1 MTTTVSAP
9 NPVQP
14 VPSTMRAAIYRGEA
28 RVMVES
34 VPVPE
39 IGPGE
44 LLIEVAVCGVCPTDV
59 KKIHAN
65 LLPPPRIYG
74 HETAGVVAAVGA
86 GVTAFQPG
94 DRVVAFHHIPCRNC
108 FYCRAKVY
116 AQCPVYKK
124 VGITAG
130 FEPAGGGYA
139 NYVRVMDWIVRSGV
153 VRVPDGVSYEE
164 ACLVEPVNTC
174 LKAVR
179 QAGIGAGQ
187 TVLVQGQGPIGL
199 MLLMLAKREG
209 ARVLVSDPMD
219 ERLAFA
225 AVLGER
231 FAPDACLNPRHAS
244 VVDRI
249 KDLTGERGADAV
261 LVAAAAPSL
270 VAEALEAV
278 RPGGRVMLFAQTS
291 RKDHADLPLA
301 SICVDEKQL
310 IGSYSADIDLQDESA
325 KLVFDRELPL
335 RKLISHRFS
344 LDRIEEAVA
353 LANHPQPDSLKIVV
367 EVNAAVNQGM
377 NEVTK

>member
-1 MTTTVSAP
+1 MTTTLSA
-9 NPVQP
+9 QRTAGLAQT
-14 VPSTMRAAIYRGEA
+14 TMRAAVYRGQG
-28 RVMVES
+28 RVLVES

-44 LLIEVAVCGVCPTDV
+44 LLVEVAVCGVCPTDV

-74 HETAGVVAAVGA
+74 HETAGIVAAVGE
-86 GVTAFQPG
+86 GVTAFRPG
-94 DRVVAFHHIPCRNC
+94 DRVVAFHHIPCRDC

-116 AQCPVYKK
+116 AQCPTYKK

-139 NYVRVMDWIVRSGV
+139 NYVRVMDWIVRAGV
-153 VRVPDGVSYEE
+153 VRIPDGVSYEE
-164 ACLVEPVNTC
+164 ACFVEPVNTC

-179 QAGIGAGQ
+179 QAGIGAGD

-199 MLLMLAKREG
+199 LFLMLARREG
-209 ARVLVSDPMD
+209 CRVLVSDPLE

-225 AVLGER
+225 AKLGAK
-231 FAPDACLNPRHAS
+231 FAPAACSNPRRGSIVERVRA
-244 VVDRI
+244 
-249 KDLTGERGADAV
+249 LTEERGADAV

-270 VAEALEAV
+270 AAEALEAV
-278 RPGGRVMLFAQTS
+278 RPGGRVLLFAQTS
-291 RKDHADLPLA
+291 RQDHADLGLA

-335 RKLISHRFS
+335 RQLITHRF
-344 LDRIEEAVA
+344 LLERIEEAVA
-353 LANHPQPDSLKIVV
+353 LANHPQPGSLKIVV
-367 EVNAAVNQGM
+367 EVK
-377 NEVTK
+377 EVSK

>member
-1 MTTTVSAP
+1 MTTTLPAH
-9 NPVQP
+9 NRITPVQT
-14 VPSTMRAAIYRGEA
+14 TMRAAVYRGEG

-44 LLIEVAVCGVCPTDV
+44 LLVNVAVCGVCPTDV
-59 KKIHAN
+59 KKIHSN
-65 LLPPPRIYG
+65 LLAPPRIYG
-74 HETAGVVAAVGA
+74 HETAGVVAVVGA
-86 GVTAFQPG
+86 GVTAFHPG
-94 DRVVAFHHIPCRNC
+94 DRVVAFHHIPCRDC

-116 AQCPVYKK
+116 AQCPTYKE

-139 NYVRVMDWIVRSGV
+139 NYVRVMDWIVSAGV
-153 VRVPDGVSYEE
+153 VRIPDAVSYEE
-164 ACLVEPVNTC
+164 ACFVEPVNTC

-179 QAGIGAGQ
+179 QAGIGAGD

-199 MLLMLAKREG
+199 MLMMLARREG
-209 ARVLVSDPMD
+209 CRVLVSDPMD

-225 AVLGER
+225 AGLGATY
-231 FAPDACLNPRHAS
+231 APDRCLNPRHGS
-244 VVDRI
+244 IVERV
-249 KDLTGERGADAV
+249 KELTEERGADAV

-278 RPGGRVMLFAQTS
+278 RPGGRVLLFAQTS
-291 RKDHADLPLA
+291 RKDHADLALA

-310 IGSYSADIDLQDESA
+310 IGSYSADIDLQEESA

-335 RKLISHRFS
+335 RQLITHRFS

-367 EVNAAVNQGM
+367 EVTDALNVPRP
-377 NEVTK
+377 